1 MSNKTGFITSL
12 TTGLLLVYTVM
23 ASLSFEFFV
32 IFALFLI
39 VSALT
44 IVMVITILKDTSNL
58 SGKKF
63 DDYFYE
69 DSPLRRIDKDKLLS

>member
-1 MSNKTGFITSL
+1 MSKKAGFIISI

-23 ASLSFEFFV
+23 ASLSFGFFI
-32 IFALFLI
+32 IFGLFLI
-39 VSALT
+39 VSVLT
-44 IVMVITILKDTSNL
+44 ILMVITILMDTSNL

-69 DSPLRRIDKDKLLS
+69 DSPGGRINRDTQ